1 MKISYIKSLSFVA
14 ATLVLAGCSE
24 NSWNDKLDGFQ
35 KPPVYSETETVNYSL
50 TDADYKT
57 IAGLSANKAL
67 ATTDEEK
74 AALAAIGTNLC
85 FANKEQARVYLP
97 AFFEQSSFPYFVLNP
112 GSSIK
117 VEYAIGSGVSAE
129 TDAINAGTPEIRLSQ
144 DNYQAVWDSDDN
156 FINGFAPVK
165 PAAAFLPGLLKEL
178 YADADEGA
186 YAVVNYNQSATNPIF
201 GTISG
206 GEEPE
211 EWEMTDVIKDLKV
224 GDEANVR
231 GVVTGI
237 STRGFVVTDNSGSIC
252 YDKGS
257 GFNDDALSIGSQVNV
272 TGTVTSYS
280 RCLQIAQDNS
290 YEIVGTQKYD
300 YPTPVVYD
308 GAAVTAACGETDDML
323 AQYISLESKIV
334 VSGNYI
340 NLDIPGTEY
349 QGSVYNAPDYVKAK
363 LTDGATVT
371 LTGYFVCISGKA
383 KYFNILVTGVDGA
396 VITKAPA
403 IAKAPVVEVETTSC
417 NAVYRFDGSKWAV
430 PANTIVLQPSD
441 YTAMGQ
447 SYGNLSGMLDKTLL
461 PVFLDANKP
470 YAAADDAITVVYK
483 YYNGSATNYKASRFV
498 FDGSHWTQGNLVT
511 EQFSRN
517 EKGWMFNPSVTLT
530 LEAKR
535 GDAQSATYF
544 QACVDWVYENIDIPL
559 GSTGIKSGIG
569 YVTSYGNNEYY
580 SGTSAYQNNIDMRA
594 SAARAQYAKGYEGM
608 SDEEVVALEKKRFC
622 YETFPGALA
631 KLHAD
636 ADVVA
641 GMDVLYTITFSAYY
655 GTETL
660 VYTGVWKV
668 VGKGKFE
675 FVSCV
680 LNMDGE
686 PSTPFL
692 SE

>member
-1 MKISYIKSLSFVA
+1 MKIANIKTLSFVA
-14 ATLVLAGCSE
+14 ATMVLAGCSE
-24 NSWNDKLDGFQ
+24 NAWNDKLDGFQ

-74 AALAAIGTNLC
+74 AELAAIGTNLC
-85 FANKEQARVYLP
+85 FANKEQARLYLP

-117 VEYAIGSGVSAE
+117 VEYAIGSGVSTE
-129 TDAINAGTPEIRLSQ
+129 TDAINSGTPEIKLSQ
-144 DNYQAVWDSDDN
+144 ENYQTVWESDDN
-156 FINGFAPVK
+156 FINGFAPEK
-165 PAAAFLPGLLKEL
+165 PAASYLPTLLKEL
-178 YADADEGA
+178 YPDAAEGA

-201 GTISG
+201 GTVA
-206 GEEPE
+206 GEEPA
-211 EWEMTDVIKDLKV
+211 EWEMTDNIKDLKK
-224 GDEANVR
+224 GDQADVR
-231 GVVTGI
+231 GIVTGI

-252 YDKGS
+252 YDKGN
-257 GFNDDALSIGSQVNV
+257 GFNDDALTIGSQVNV
-272 TGTVTSYS
+272 KGEVGIYS
-280 RCLQIAQDNS
+280 RCLQISIDNS
-290 YEIVGTQKYD
+290 YEIVGTQAYT
-300 YPTPVVYD
+300 YPTPTVYD
-308 GAAVTAACGETDDML
+308 GAAVDAACDGTEDFL
-323 AQYISLESKIV
+323 AQYVSLSGKVKI
-334 VSGNYI
+334 SGNYI
-340 NLDIPGTEY
+340 NLEIPGSANA
-349 QGSVYNAPDYVKAK
+349 GSVYNAPDFVKAK
-363 LTDGATVT
+363 LTDGADVT
-371 LTGYFVCISGKA
+371 LTGYFVCVSGKGP
-383 KYFNILVTGVDGA
+383 KYFNILVTGIDGTN
-396 VITKAPA
+396 ITKAPA
-403 IAKAPVVEVETTSC
+403 IAKAPVVDVETTTC
-417 NAVYRFDGSKWAV
+417 NAVYKFDGTKWAV
-430 PANTIVLQPSD
+430 PANTVVLQPSD

-447 SYGNLSGMLDKTLL
+447 TYGNLSGTLNNTLL
-461 PVFLDANKP
+461 PIYLNANKP

-498 FDGSHWTQGNLVT
+498 FDGSSWSQGNIVS

-517 EKGWMFNPSVTLT
+517 EKGWIFNPSVTLT
-530 LEAKR
+530 LAAVR
-535 GDAQSATYF
+535 GDAQSATYY

-580 SGTSAYQNNIDMRA
+580 SGTSAYQNNVDLRA
-594 SAARAQYAKGYEGM
+594 SAARAQYAKGYEDM
-608 SDEEVVALEKKRFC
+608 SDDEVVATEKHRFC

-631 KLHAD
+631 KLHPD

-655 GTETL
+655 GSETL

-680 LNMDGE
+680 LNMEGQ
-686 PSTPFL
+686 SATPFL